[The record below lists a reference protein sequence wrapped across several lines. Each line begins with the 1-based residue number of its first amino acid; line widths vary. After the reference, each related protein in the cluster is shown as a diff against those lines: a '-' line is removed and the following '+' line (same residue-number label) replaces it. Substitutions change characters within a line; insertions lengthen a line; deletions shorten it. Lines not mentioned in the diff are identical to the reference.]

1 MSVQEIIPDVDRAL
15 LLDGADF
22 ADAFRIVIAGAAIDA
37 REAAM
42 RMLAR
47 PPLWVDGL
55 ITLRNLMVAPFGLKS
70 SGADDAGPRGSI
82 GIFPVV
88 SETPQ
93 RLVVGFDD
101 HHLDFRAV
109 IDIASSCRGQQVTA
123 TTLVRT
129 HNRLGRAYL
138 ALIMPFHRLI
148 VRDMLRRVAR

>member
-1 MSVQEIIPDVDRAL
+1 MTIQEIIPDIDRAP

-22 ADAFRIVIAGAAIDA
+22 ADAFRIVIAGTALDA
-37 REAAM
+37 RQAAM

-47 PPLWVDGL
+47 PPLWVDAL
-55 ITLRNLMVAPFGLKS
+55 ISLRNLMVAPFGLKS

-82 GIFPVV
+82 GIFPVI

-109 IDIASSCRGQQVTA
+109 IDVVASGRGQEVTA

-129 HNRLGRAYL
+129 HNRFGRTYL